1 MHPHT
6 LPFLLASAL
15 ALPFAVH
22 AQSAGHAHHGAA
34 APSPASAPAQ
44 ANPWAEGEVRRVDR
58 AGSKL
63 TLRHG
68 DIEVLGMPP
77 MTMVF
82 QVRDPALLDRAA
94 VGDKVRF
101 MAAYEG
107 GVYLVKDLQPLK
119 P

>member
-1 MHPHT
+1 MPPRS
-6 LPFLLASAL
+6 L
-15 ALPFAVH
+15 FAVTALLTTLGWPLVVV
-22 AQSAGHAHHGAA
+22 AQATGPSAATPGKM
-34 APSPASAPAQ
+34 PAQ
-44 ANPWAEGEVRRVDR
+44 ANPWAEGEVRRIDR
-58 AGSKL
+58 AGGKL

>member
-1 MHPHT
+1 MNT
-6 LPFLLASAL
+6 RCLLASSLLLTTLGLPL
-15 ALPFAVH
+15 ASH
-22 AQSAGHAHHGAA
+22 AQNAGQATAT
-34 APSPASAPAQ
+34 PSKESAQ
-44 ANPWAEGEVRRVDR
+44 AKLWAEGEVRRIDR
-58 AGSKL
+58 AGGKI